1 MVKRRE
7 PASIKREPTAEQIE
21 AFASGADGGAAK
33 PKQEE
38 KPTLDPNAKRDFKA
52 IRVPFNEYD
61 YSKLEAIANKTGR
74 TKLNVIRW
82 AILKLAEE
90 MEEVQEGH

>member
-7 PASIKREPTAEQIE
+7 PASAKKQPTAEQIE
-21 AFASGADGGAAK
+21 AFASGADSETK
-33 PKQEE
+33 KEE
-38 KPTLDPNAKRDFKA
+38 KPTLDPNAKREYKA
-52 IRVPFNEYD
+52 IRVPFNEFE
-61 YSKLEAIANKTGR
+61 YSKLDEVATKTGR

-90 MEEVQEGH
+90 EAQE

>member
-7 PASIKREPTAEQIE
+7 PATAKKQPTPEEIE
-21 AFASGADGGAAK
+21 AFASGADGGSIT

-38 KPTLDPNAKRDFKA
+38 KPALDPNAKREFKA
-52 IRVPFNEYD
+52 IRVPFNEYE
-61 YSKLEAIANKTGR
+61 YSKLEEVATKTGR

-90 MEEVQEGH
+90 MQEGTK